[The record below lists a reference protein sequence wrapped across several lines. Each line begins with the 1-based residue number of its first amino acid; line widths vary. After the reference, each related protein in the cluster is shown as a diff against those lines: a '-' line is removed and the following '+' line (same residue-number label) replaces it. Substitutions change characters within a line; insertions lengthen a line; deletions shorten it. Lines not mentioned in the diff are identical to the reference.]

1 MSKPSSQT
9 KDKTKTL
16 LIILAIIPTII
27 LSVIVLQIYPESE
40 SSNQTE
46 QMSESESSNQT
57 EQMSESESSN
67 QTEQRNNFE
76 QIEKP
81 NSESTK
87 QDIQKYLITILTR
100 DITDCKNTDYNE
112 ITISQIEAYTKTLED
127 VNELLEKIT
136 DEDISV
142 NQSDEILEQIF
153 DLFIDLT
160 ICIYTQTDVE
170 FPSNDN
176 NNFESQIIKCDTTSS
191 GKYLEIKVSLKN
203 TDKITHD
210 YRGNLMGIDIDKNI
224 IDAQYS
230 YAFDV
235 DPNEIVILSTLL
247 EDSFEIDSCTIQIKV
262 D

>member
-1 MSKPSSQT
+1 M
-9 KDKTKTL
+9 
-16 LIILAIIPTII
+16 IC
-27 LSVIVLQIYPESE
+27 IVHESISNE
-40 SSNQTE
+40 SSN
-46 QMSESESSNQT
+46 NVL
-57 EQMSESESSN
+57 
-67 QTEQRNNFE
+67 R
-76 QIEKP
+76 
-81 NSESTK
+81 
-87 QDIQKYLITILTR
+87 
-100 DITDCKNTDYNE
+100 
-112 ITISQIEAYTKTLED
+112 ITISFGST
-127 VNELLEKIT
+127 
-136 DEDISV
+136 
-142 NQSDEILEQIF
+142 
-153 DLFIDLT
+153 
-160 ICIYTQTDVE
+160 
-170 FPSNDN
+170 SNDN